1 MFKSA
6 VNLLC
11 CCHLH
16 NKVDA
21 KGVLSTSRG
30 GSGISLAWEP
40 SKVCPESHLIAFD
53 KDKEWKW
60 QWVVFINMTSLVN
73 LLNHYCIICPT
84 QTVQTVS
91 RTERNCPIANTTLA
105 LWSPLHRQYANT
117 KIDKNFCDV
126 NDRQVTKALMSS
138 NYCNHITSFN
148 NKVNIVLVY

>member
-53 KDKEWKW
+53 KDKE
-60 QWVVFINMTSLVN
+60 
-73 LLNHYCIICPT
+73 
-84 QTVQTVS
+84 
-91 RTERNCPIANTTLA
+91 
-105 LWSPLHRQYANT
+105 
-117 KIDKNFCDV
+117 
-126 NDRQVTKALMSS
+126 
-138 NYCNHITSFN
+138 
-148 NKVNIVLVY
+148 